1 MLTRGGILI
10 RNPRIVSVTDGEN
23 EGGGDGNND
32 DGKNEP
38 AFPANT
44 PVKDMTPEQQAAYN
58 LHQARKH
65 EDRVKAFG
73 EWTPEKI
80 AQLQQE
86 RDDLKTKTQSAEQ
99 NAIDEATEKG
109 RTEVRAILAAE
120 RVKNALATELIG
132 RVPDANALLDLDRS
146 KFIKGDGADVDAI
159 KAWVADNSTEGSNAG
174 GGKKGG
180 PDLGQ
185 GKRGSSQPAK
195 GVGAGADLF
204 ANRKNKTES

>member
-1 MLTRGGILI
+1 MLTHGGILI

-23 EGGGDGNND
+23 EGGGDGKND

-73 EWTPEKI
+73 DWTPEKI

-109 RTEVRAILAAE
+109 RAEVRAILAAE
-120 RVKNALATELIG
+120 RVKNTLATELIG

-159 KAWVADNSTEGSNAG
+159 KAWVADNSTEATASS
-174 GGKKGG
+174 GKKVV
-180 PDLGQ
+180 DLGQ
-185 GKRGSSQPAK
+185 GRRGGTEAQK

-204 ANRKNKTES
+204 AGTRKSKKTES